1 MKRHSA
7 GVHPHLDIDRRKAGA
22 LILTAVGIGL
32 APRAMAAGKA
42 KPAETAAAATSPHKD
57 LIAATKKCGEAG
69 DVCLRHCM
77 HLTKLGDKSIAKCM
91 ESVRSM
97 LPVCAA
103 LNKVATLDGKRLK
116 ELAKVCADVCSD
128 CEDECRKHEFH
139 HRECKACAEAC
150 AATVREVKKL
160 LT

>member
-1 MKRHSA
+1 MTRETLRA
-7 GVHPHLDIDRRKAGA
+7 AAAPLVLDRRKAGA
-22 LILTAVGIGL
+22 LILSAVGAGL
-32 APRAMAAGKA
+32 AGPASAAGKA
-42 KPAETAAAATSPHKD
+42 KSAEPAAPMAHKE
-57 LIAATKKCGEAG
+57 LVAATKKCVEAG
-69 DVCLRHCM
+69 EICLNHCIR
-77 HLTKLGDKSIAKCM
+77 LTKLGDKSIAKCM
-91 ESVRSM
+91 EAVRAM
-97 LPVCAA
+97 LPVCGA
-103 LNKVATLDGKRLK
+103 LGKLASLDAKRLK